1 MGLRSCTRHTL
12 PDHAATSIKL
22 SEEPSA
28 FETAWQP
35 ASSRVG
41 PSPIRQR
48 RPQAKAAGLLQ
59 ALKWEQRWQWWSV
72 ATESGWHDWGPGDWS
87 EDEMLFTGEAR
98 GHHISRTWGSA
109 LPPIALAVAPR
120 TEVTRLVHN
129 LSSRSPTNVGA
140 QQHSQD
146 ACEPQGQRADWPRQ
160 PETRQLAQRSNSASA
175 MGDSTTR
182 INRPSIQ
189 PH

>member
-48 RPQAKAAGLLQ
+48 RPQAKAAGLFT
-59 ALKWEQRWQWWSV
+59 AVV
-72 ATESGWHDWGPGDWS
+72 AEDELDAKVEARTEPIPAEVLERFDETPVGPG
-87 EDEMLFTGEAR
+87 G
-98 GHHISRTWGSA
+98 
-109 LPPIALAVAPR
+109 V
-120 TEVTRLVHN
+120 
-129 LSSRSPTNVGA
+129 
-140 QQHSQD
+140 
-146 ACEPQGQRADWPRQ
+146 
-160 PETRQLAQRSNSASA
+160 
-175 MGDSTTR
+175 
-182 INRPSIQ
+182 
-189 PH
+189 